1 METLLFIFIPLLIL
15 FILICLLDILIT
27 IALSRNA
34 RKIDEKRWKQFLDSG
49 KKQIEEE
56 KRNE

>member
-34 RKIDEKRWKQFLDSG
+34 RKIDEKRWKQFLDSV